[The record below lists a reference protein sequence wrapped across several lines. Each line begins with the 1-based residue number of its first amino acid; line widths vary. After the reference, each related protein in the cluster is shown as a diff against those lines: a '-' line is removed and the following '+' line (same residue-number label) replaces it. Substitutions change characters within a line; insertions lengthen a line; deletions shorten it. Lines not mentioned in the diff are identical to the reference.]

1 MDHGEP
7 ISYVVLEA
15 GTDVVSSDGTVVAKL
30 QHVLADE
37 EEDVFDGIVIDA
49 RLGPG
54 GSHFVD
60 ADKVA
65 AIYERAVVLNVPG
78 SEIENLPRP
87 TPAPAVMESHGAEDS
102 EGSLQSKLHRAWD
115 LLSGRY

>member
-1 MDHGEP
+1 VDHGEP
-7 ISYVVLEA
+7 ISYLVLGA
-15 GTDVVSSDGTVVAKL
+15 GTDVVGSDGEVVGKV

-49 RLGPG
+49 GIGPG

-60 ADKVA
+60 ADQVA
-65 AIYERAVVLNVPG
+65 DIYERAVVLNLPSSAV
-78 SEIENLPRP
+78 ENLPRP

-102 EGSLQSKLHRAWD
+102 EGRLQSKLHRAWD
-115 LLSGRY
+115 LLSGKY